1 MAKKIRFPLKMNDG
15 IEVRD
20 LEGLKEHFSLE
31 QVLFYLEDG
40 RLETWLRDHYE
51 DELADEVVALDK
63 QDTQFNRKLCE
74 VFGVEYAADEEV
86 DLEGMRERKRKQE
99 RLNEVAGGENY
110 FDVVD
115 QIAFEQDDLYD
126 LLDEGETEI
135 YLCGERFSIPL
146 GKKGIRYIGI
156 NSPTVVISAKE
167 KVNFEEKGISLENVR
182 FDEKYQ
188 KLLDELELQMENP
201 QKERRTS
208 SSGYG
213 RYCSDSYI
221 NFMLTPKDKKE
232 AETCYERVSVLMEG
246 VEYDRDADIRELR
259 GKLLDSGIAGI
270 AKEYLQNL

>member
-1 MAKKIRFPLKMNDG
+1 MAKKIRFPLEMNDG

-31 QVLFYLEDG
+31 RVLFYLEDG
-40 RLETWLRDHYE
+40 KLETWLRDHYE

-74 VFGVEYAADEEV
+74 VFGVEYAADEDV
-86 DLEGMRERKRKQE
+86 DLEKMRERKRKQE
-99 RLNEVAGGENY
+99 QLNEIAGGEDY

-156 NSPTVVISAKE
+156 NSPTAVISSKE
-167 KVNFEEKGISLENVR
+167 KVNFEDKGITLESVR

-188 KLLDELELQMENP
+188 KLLEESELKAEKQ
-201 QKERRTS
+201 QRK
-208 SSGYG
+208 G
-213 RYCSDSYI
+213 
-221 NFMLTPKDKKE
+221 KE
-232 AETCYERVSVLMEG
+232 AGSCYEKISAMMEG
-246 VEYDRDADIRELR
+246 VAYNRDVDINFATKKLRER
-259 GKLLDSGIAGI
+259 LLDSGIAGM
-270 AKEYLQNL
+270 AGEYLQNF

>member
-1 MAKKIRFPLKMNDG
+1 MAKRIRFPLEMNDG

-86 DLEGMRERKRKQE
+86 DLKRMRERKRKQE
-99 RLNEVAGGENY
+99 RLNEVVGGGNY

-167 KVNFEEKGISLENVR
+167 QVNFEEKEISLENVR

-188 KLLDELELQMENP
+188 KLLGELEPRMENP
-201 QKERRTS
+201 QKERSTS
-208 SSGYG
+208 GSGYG
-213 RYCSDSYI
+213 RYRSDSYI
-221 NFMLTPKDKKE
+221 NFMLLPKDKKE
-232 AETCYERVSVLMEG
+232 AEICYERVSVLMEG
-246 VEYDRDADIRELR
+246 VRYDRDADIRELR
-259 GKLLDSGIAGI
+259 GKLLDSGIAGM